1 MSSVSPNGA
10 SGEERTIHFDLDD
23 TERSLRDAIG
33 DLCAGRVTSERVRGA
48 ADTGG
53 VDRDLFREL
62 GEAGVFA
69 LRRPEHE
76 GGLGLGMTH
85 ATVVFEQ
92 LGCSLVPGPLVET
105 HLAAGLVDGAADGR
119 TVVGAPLGDL
129 FPAAADVVVVPREDG
144 LYRVDDPA
152 GEPID
157 RPLDPVTPL
166 QLATAQDGEPIAGPD
181 DARRWR
187 REATVL
193 RSALLLG
200 IALQTS
206 DDATAYAK
214 QREQF
219 GVAIGAFQAI
229 KHRCADMLTRAE
241 VTRASVYAAAAT
253 LDDPEVGDV
262 ERAVA
267 GAAILAAEA
276 AVRNAKAN
284 IQIHGGMGFTWEVDA
299 HLYLKRAAV
308 LAAAEPAAGHAE
320 VIANRLGAHA

>member
-1 MSSVSPNGA
+1 MRA
-10 SGEERTIHFDLDD
+10 
-23 TERSLRDAIG
+23 
-33 DLCAGRVTSERVRGA
+33 A

-53 VDRDLFREL
+53 VDRDLFGEL
-62 GEAGVFA
+62 GDAGVFA
-69 LRRPEHE
+69 LRRPEGE

-92 LGCSLVPGPLVET
+92 LGRALVPGPVVET
-105 HLAAGLVDGAADGR
+105 HLAAGLVGGAAEGR
-119 TVVGAPLGDL
+119 TVVGAPQDDV
-129 FPAAADVVVVPREDG
+129 FPAAVDVLVVPRDDG
-144 LYRVDDPA
+144 LYRVDDPG

-166 QLATAQDGEPIAGPD
+166 RLATALDGERVAGPD
-181 DARRWR
+181 EARRWR
-187 REATVL
+187 REAAVL
-193 RSALLLG
+193 RSAVLLG
-200 IALQTS
+200 ITLQTV

-219 GVAIGAFQAI
+219 GVVIGAFQAV

-241 VTRASVYAAAAT
+241 VTRAAVYAAAAT

-267 GAAILAAEA
+267 GAAMLAGEA

-320 VIANRLGAHA
+320 TVADRLGAHA